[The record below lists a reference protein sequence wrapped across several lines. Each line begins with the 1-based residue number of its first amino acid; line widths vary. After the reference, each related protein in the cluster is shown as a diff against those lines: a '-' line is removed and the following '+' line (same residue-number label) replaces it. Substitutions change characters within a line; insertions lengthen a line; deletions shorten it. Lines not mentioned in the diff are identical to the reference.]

1 MELEM
6 FPYLCTAVSAHKTS
20 YCSLFSLQACFLVR
34 VSPRVSTITPSVVTL
49 TEKVIENPACK
60 LSVVSWE
67 KSNSQII

>member
-20 YCSLFSLQACFLVR
+20 YCSFSLQACFLVR

-60 LSVVSWE
+60 LSVLSWE